1 MEQRSGN
8 GKIVSVLTKTILY
21 LSLIVFLF
29 VAALIMTGFT
39 DFGKP
44 DSFLQQVSFAVMVIL
59 FFTLGLLLLLF
70 YIQSKIEADSI
81 SVRSYRIKGKFK
93 EIKWG
98 EINKIEFPKSY
109 GKENGIVKVS
119 DGSKTLVLSDLYS
132 RHYNIIELLAEKLDP
147 ELYED
152 AIGKIN
158 NLVNKHR

>member
-1 MEQRSGN
+1 
-8 GKIVSVLTKTILY
+8 V
-21 LSLIVFLF
+21 IVFLF
-29 VAALIMTGFT
+29 GTALVLVGFT

-44 DSFLQQVSFAVMVIL
+44 DSVLKLTSFVVGVI
-59 FFTLGLLLLLF
+59 FFIALGLVLLLF
-70 YIQSKIEADSI
+70 YTKSKIESDSI
-81 SVRSYRIKGKFK
+81 SVRSYGITGKFK

-119 DGSKTLVLSDLYS
+119 DGSKTLVLSGLYS